1 MLAQRKTQ
9 GRLQGQVLVN
19 GRAATGPGSLSG
31 RMAYVPQQDAL
42 MPLLTVHETLDC
54 YARLTIPAARGGA
67 SSAAVSARVQEV
79 LALLGLSDQQQSL
92 VSGCGMRGAAS
103 DDERKA

>member
-42 MPLLTVHETLDC
+42 MPSLTAHETLLY
-54 YARLTIPAARGGA
+54 YARLSLPLHFGPAKLQARCL
-67 SSAAVSARVQEV
+67 EV
-79 LALLGLSDQQQSL
+79 LQVLGLAEQGDTLVGALLLARS
-92 VSGCGMRGAAS
+92 
-103 DDERKA
+103 